1 MSIHRIVT
9 AILLLTL
16 VACANQPGAINT
28 KLDPSTAVTITYS
41 KTPMVFY
48 RDDSGKAAFA
58 RNYLHLGPLEVNRM
72 GSMHYYLWLGI
83 WNTMQDAEPGR
94 VRDGFES
101 IVIYADGEPLA
112 LELSGWSPAAIGAT
126 EPVYV
131 RPVAS
136 AADAYYEV
144 TVDHL
149 RFIAESQDLRIQST
163 GPDSRNYGLWDQQK
177 AARKGLIEFL
187 RNSAY

>member
-1 MSIHRIVT
+1 MNTHRFAATTI
-9 AILLLTL
+9 LLTL
-16 VACANQPGAINT
+16 AACASQPGAIQN
-28 KLDPSTAVTITYS
+28 KLDPTTAVTITYS
-41 KTPMVFY
+41 RTPMVFY

-58 RNYLHLGPLEVNRM
+58 RNYLHLGPLEVNRA
-72 GSMHYYLWLGI
+72 GTYQYFLWLGI
-83 WNTMQDAEPGR
+83 WNTMQDAEPGEPR
-94 VRDGFES
+94 NGFES

-112 LELSGWSPAAIGAT
+112 LELTGWTPAAIGAT

-149 RFIAESQDLRIQST
+149 RLIAASEDVRVQST
-163 GPDSRNYGLWDQQK
+163 GPDTRTYELWDKQTS
-177 AARKGLIEFL
+177 ARKSLNEFL
-187 RNSAY
+187 RNSVY

>member
-1 MSIHRIVT
+1 LSIIRILT
-9 AILLLTL
+9 TMFLLTL
-16 VACANQPGAINT
+16 VACGNQQGIIDN
-28 KLDPSTAVTITYS
+28 KLDPVTAVTITYS
-41 KTPMVFY
+41 RTPMVFY

-72 GSMHYYLWLGI
+72 GSYHYYLWLGI
-83 WNTMQDAEPGR
+83 WNNMQNAVAGEA
-94 VRDGFES
+94 RDGFES

-112 LELSGWSPAAIGAT
+112 LELSGWTPAAIGAT
-126 EPVYV
+126 EAVYV

-149 RFIAESQDLRIQST
+149 RLIAASKNVRIQAT
-163 GPDSRNYGLWDQQK
+163 GADARSYELWDEQK
-177 AARKGLIEFL
+177 AAKQSLVEFL
-187 RNSAY
+187 RDSVY

>member
-1 MSIHRIVT
+1 LNSHRFAATTI
-9 AILLLTL
+9 LLTL
-16 VACANQPGAINT
+16 VACASQPGAIQN
-28 KLDPSTAVTITYS
+28 KLDPTTAVTITYS
-41 KTPMVFY
+41 RTPMVFY

-58 RNYLHLGPLEVNRM
+58 RNYLHLGPLEVNRT
-72 GSMHYYLWLGI
+72 GSFHYYLWLGI
-83 WNTMQDAEPGR
+83 WNTMQNAESGEAR
-94 VRDGFES
+94 NGFES

-112 LELSGWSPAAIGAT
+112 LELAGWTPAAIGAT

-149 RFIAESQDLRIQST
+149 RLIAASEDVRVQST
-163 GPDSRNYGLWDQQK
+163 GPGARTYELWDKQK
-177 AARKGLIEFL
+177 SARKSLDEFL
-187 RNSAY
+187 RNSVY

>member
-1 MSIHRIVT
+1 LSINRIVT
-9 AILLLTL
+9 TVLLLTL
-16 VACANQPGAINT
+16 AACGNQQGVINN
-28 KLDPSTAVTITYS
+28 KLDPTTAVTITYS
-41 KTPMVFY
+41 RTPMVFY

-58 RNYLHLGPLEVNRM
+58 RNYVHLGPLEVNRM
-72 GSMHYYLWLGI
+72 GSFHYYLWLGI
-83 WNTMQDAEPGR
+83 WNNMQDAQSGEA
-94 VRDGFES
+94 RDGFES

-112 LELSGWSPAAIGAT
+112 LELSGWTPAAIGAT

-149 RFIAESQDLRIQST
+149 RLIAASDDVRIQAT
-163 GPDSRNYGLWDQQK
+163 GSDTRSYELWDDQK
-177 AARKGLIEFL
+177 AAKKSLTEFL
-187 RNSAY
+187 RNSVY

>member
-1 MSIHRIVT
+1 MSTHRFA
-9 AILLLTL
+9 AILISLTL
-16 VACANQPGAINT
+16 VACAGQPGAIQN
-28 KLDPSTAVTITYS
+28 KLDPATAVTITYS
-41 KTPMVFY
+41 QTPMVFY

-72 GSMHYYLWLGI
+72 GSFHYYLWLGI
-83 WNTMQDAEPGR
+83 WNTMQDAEPGESR
-94 VRDGFES
+94 NGFES
-101 IVIYADGEPLA
+101 IVIYVDGEPLA
-112 LELSGWSPAAIGAT
+112 LELTGWTPAAIGAT

-149 RFIAESQDLRIQST
+149 RLIAASDKVRIQST
-163 GPDSRNYGLWDQQK
+163 GPGTRTYELWDEQK
-177 AARKGLIEFL
+177 AAKQSLNEFL
-187 RNSAY
+187 RNSVY

>member
-1 MSIHRIVT
+1 LSIHRIVA
-9 AILLLTL
+9 AIFLLSLA
-16 VACANQPGAINT
+16 ACANQQGVVFK

-72 GSMHYYLWLGI
+72 GSFHYYLWLGI
-83 WNTMQDAEPGR
+83 WNTMQDVEMGET
-94 VRDGFES
+94 RDGFES
-101 IVIYADGEPLA
+101 VVIYADGEPLA

-126 EPVYV
+126 VPVYV

-149 RFIAESQDLRIQST
+149 RVIAESQDIRIQST
-163 GPDSRNYGLWDQQK
+163 GPDSRNYGMWDQQK
-177 AARKGLIEFL
+177 DAKNSLSEFL
-187 RNSAY
+187 RMSAY

>member
-1 MSIHRIVT
+1 MF
-9 AILLLTL
+9 LLT
-16 VACANQPGAINT
+16 VAACGNQQGVIDN
-28 KLDPSTAVTITYS
+28 KLDPATAVTITYS
-41 KTPMVFY
+41 RTPMVFY

-72 GSMHYYLWLGI
+72 GSFRYYLWLGI
-83 WNTMQDAEPGR
+83 WNNMQDAEPGEA
-94 VRDGFES
+94 RDGFES
-101 IVIYADGEPLA
+101 IVIFADGEPLA
-112 LELSGWSPAAIGAT
+112 LELSGWTPAAIGAT

-149 RFIAESQDLRIQST
+149 RLIAASHDVRIQAT
-163 GPDSRNYGLWDQQK
+163 GSDTRSYELWDEQE
-177 AARKGLIEFL
+177 AAKTSLIEFL
-187 RNSAY
+187 NNSVY